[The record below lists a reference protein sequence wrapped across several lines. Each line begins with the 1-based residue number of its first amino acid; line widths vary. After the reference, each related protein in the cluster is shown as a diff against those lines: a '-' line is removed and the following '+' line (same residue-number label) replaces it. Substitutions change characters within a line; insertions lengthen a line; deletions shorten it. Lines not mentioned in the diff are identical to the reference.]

1 MVNGNLHVWV
11 RSCENYGGRGLESDK
26 MLCLFIDVG
35 YLESIYLF
43 NYLLIYLTIYVL
55 IDVRYL
61 ESLRQNHSFRN
72 METVNKYEDRVGHL
86 VTDPDYL
93 KQRYQLIH
101 ISISI
106 YPLGFISLVLDGINC
121 AKLPAAPE
129 MAHQVSHLSLSLC
142 SN

>member
-1 MVNGNLHVWV
+1 MENGNLHVWV
-11 RSCENYGGRGLESDK
+11 RSCENYSGRGLQFDK

-43 NYLLIYLTIYVL
+43 NYLTIYVL

-93 KQRYQLIH
+93 KQR
-101 ISISI
+101 
-106 YPLGFISLVLDGINC
+106 
-121 AKLPAAPE
+121 
-129 MAHQVSHLSLSLC
+129 
-142 SN
+142 

>member
-11 RSCENYGGRGLESDK
+11 RSCENYGGRGLESHK
-26 MLCLFIDVG
+26 MLCLLIDVG
-35 YLESIYLF
+35 CLESIYLF
-43 NYLLIYLTIYVL
+43 NYLTIYVL

-93 KQRYQLIH
+93 KQR
-101 ISISI
+101 
-106 YPLGFISLVLDGINC
+106 
-121 AKLPAAPE
+121 
-129 MAHQVSHLSLSLC
+129 
-142 SN
+142 

>member
-1 MVNGNLHVWV
+1 MENGSLHVWV
-11 RSCENYGGRGLESDK
+11 RSCENYSGRGLESDK

-35 YLESIYLF
+35 DLESIYLF

-93 KQRYQLIH
+93 KQR
-101 ISISI
+101 
-106 YPLGFISLVLDGINC
+106 
-121 AKLPAAPE
+121 
-129 MAHQVSHLSLSLC
+129 
-142 SN
+142 